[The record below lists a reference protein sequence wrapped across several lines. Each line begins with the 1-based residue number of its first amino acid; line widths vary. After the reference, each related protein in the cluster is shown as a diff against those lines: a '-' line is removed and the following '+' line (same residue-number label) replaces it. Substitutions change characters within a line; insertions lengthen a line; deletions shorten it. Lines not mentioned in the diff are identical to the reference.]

1 MVAILLGP
9 SVLIMMRQLLW
20 FNSFVW
26 LKLGIRN
33 DTMLLSL
40 WLALMLKI

>member
-1 MVAILLGP
+1 MVAILLGLG
-9 SVLIMMRQLLW
+9 VLIMMMQLLW

-40 WLALMLKI
+40 WLALMLNI